1 VSDKIKVQTTRFGDL
16 EVPKDT
22 LIVIPAGL
30 IGFPANTNFV
40 LIEYTPPF
48 SWLQST
54 QASDLAFVVVNA
66 AEFGDEYTFDLPFD
80 ERSLELT
87 PADEVAIF
95 NLVTI
100 RPDPSLSTVNL
111 KAPVVVNLKNRRGKQ
126 IILDDPRFPTRMPL
140 YGQAAEAEAK
150 KTPEE
155 KK

>member
-1 VSDKIKVQTTRFGDL
+1 MSEIIKVQTTRFGVVD
-16 EVPKDT
+16 VAKDS
-22 LIVIPAGL
+22 LITIPVGL
-30 IGFPANTNFV
+30 IGFPNSTSFI

-54 QASDLAFVVVNA
+54 QTADLAFVVVNA
-66 AEFGDEYTFDLPFD
+66 AEFGDEYRFDLPFD
-80 ERSLELT
+80 DRSLELT
-87 PADEVAIF
+87 EKDEVAIF

-111 KAPVVVNLKNRRGKQ
+111 KAPVVVNLSNRRGKQ

-140 YGQAAEAEAK
+140 YGDSGAGG
-150 KTPEE
+150 EE